1 MRYESKPET
10 SKGIAIFT
18 ATFGIVLLN
27 FAGFV
32 ASGLSVVVL
41 ILLGSAMLILTVIAA
56 TANYSVTINRE
67 TGLIVKEFRSNLVNR
82 KWQYRIDQFD
92 WVCVGVGGRGAFGEG
107 IVVYSAELKGSRTLR
122 ITSWCAERSRVELEA
137 QAIAEYLN
145 IPLQSTRK

>member
-18 ATFGIVLLN
+18 ATFGVVLLY

-41 ILLGSAMLILTVIAA
+41 ILLGSALLILTVIAA